1 MKGEGAVYCLADYT
15 LVGVL
20 PLNLNRL
27 VMMFVLVATY
37 SLTALNSL
45 KLLLCRFRRSSKKSM
60 YPYFSCMVRPAVSVF
75 PRYHC

>member
-1 MKGEGAVYCLADYT
+1 VEGAVYCLAGYT

-20 PLNLNRL
+20 LLNLNRL
-27 VMMFVLVATY
+27 VMMLVLVSMY
-37 SLTALNSL
+37 SLTTLNSL
-45 KLLLCRFRRSSKKSM
+45 KLLLCRFRRSSQKSM